1 MKFYMFIHE
10 IFIYQILYLLQLS
23 FFWILNCFF
32 NIFFNFRNIYFLYT
46 YLFQYKMLFFFTKYL
61 VLNISKILY
70 SDIINFFVNMHKK
83 FKYVYIFKFLNLIFF
98 IIFIIY
104 FCVNQISKSSFEYI
118 NFVEQV

>member
-10 IFIYQILYLLQLS
+10 IFIYQILCLLQLS

-32 NIFFNFRNIYFLYT
+32 NSFFNFRNIYFLYT